1 MRKRQTQN
9 PKLRIAMLAAFAL
22 LPFLGWVAWYGLSIP
37 SDTNDRL
44 TRVVEDYGYSAV
56 TPPSQ
61 LYGPGTIMTVETLSD
76 GTLRLHPACKI
87 DGVTLVTRW
96 NKSPTINRSLIS
108 AIKQTFASSAN
119 ALGVIQSS
127 ATGNHTD
134 DVDISLRNLNIVT
147 ISYEDLH
154 DVRNQYLKGACE
166 DVVIG
171 NLRAGAEVCQP
182 EEVLEADLVYKR
194 KGALGGKGKMEL
206 VGQTAGSV
214 NFDRDQWE
222 GDEVEGDDLFLGV
235 KVRLKNCFKLA
246 KNGRGLAD
254 ANF

>member
-22 LPFLGWVAWYGLSIP
+22 LPFLCWVAWYGLSIP

-56 TPPSQ
+56 TPPSR

-154 DVRNQYLKGACE
+154 DVRWG
-166 DVVIG
+166 
-171 NLRAGAEVCQP
+171 RSMPAGRSA
-182 EEVLEADLVYKR
+182 
-194 KGALGGKGKMEL
+194 
-206 VGQTAGSV
+206 
-214 NFDRDQWE
+214 
-222 GDEVEGDDLFLGV
+222 
-235 KVRLKNCFKLA
+235 
-246 KNGRGLAD
+246 
-254 ANF
+254 